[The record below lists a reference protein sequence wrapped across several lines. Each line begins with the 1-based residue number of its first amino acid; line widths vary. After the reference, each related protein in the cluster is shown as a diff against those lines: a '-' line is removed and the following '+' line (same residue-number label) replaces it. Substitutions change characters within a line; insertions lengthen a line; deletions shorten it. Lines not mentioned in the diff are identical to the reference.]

1 MGKGGGEVKPRSDA
15 IDLDRVRELLL
26 QGYTRNAI
34 AHKIGKSIV
43 GVWGAVRRLGLAP
56 EIVEEANGRL
66 VDALCESGEP
76 DRRTTVYTMVCC
88 GTTDE
93 NIIDT
98 TGYDPAEVAK
108 FRAEMPAW
116 WSQHVGMNYEY
127 TEDVA

>member
-1 MGKGGGEVKPRSDA
+1 VKPRSNA

-26 QGYTRNAI
+26 QGYSRHAI

-43 GVWGAVRRLGLAP
+43 GVWGAVKRLGLAP